1 MERCTEEDCDD
12 CRKTQMPATGAFILL
27 LSRLSCMLG
36 TVYTGVKLAGNTV
49 TSVRPLVPEFSFVL
63 MKTCET
69 LSADDV
75 IERPTSGDSE
85 PHITTIPIEEYLGTL
100 LIDVY

>member
-1 MERCTEEDCDD
+1 LQEDPNA
-12 CRKTQMPATGAFILL
+12 RHW
-27 LSRLSCMLG
+27 RLH
-36 TVYTGVKLAGNTV
+36 TAAIKAVVYARHCSHRRQTYVPAGNTV

-69 LSADDV
+69 LSAGDV

-85 PHITTIPIEEYLGTL
+85 PHITTIRLEEYLGTP

>member
-1 MERCTEEDCDD
+1 MPVTAPPYCCYQG
-12 CRKTQMPATGAFILL
+12 CRVCQALFTQVSSI
-27 LSRLSCMLG
+27 
-36 TVYTGVKLAGNTV
+36 LAGNTV
-49 TSVRPLVPEFSFVL
+49 SSVRPLVPEFSFVL

-69 LSADDV
+69 LSAGDV

-85 PHITTIPIEEYLGTL
+85 PHITTIQLEEYLSTP